1 MLRWR
6 LLSAAIIL
14 AALSGLFWLD
24 HAWNWDR
31 PGVWLAP
38 LVLALAAL
46 AVAEMLDLFAAAK
59 HFPSAPA
66 AYLGTLA
73 VVAASCAPV
82 LWTIYPADCP
92 LGKLGWPLA
101 ALALGVMLAF
111 AFEMRRYREPGR
123 AILNV
128 SLGVFIMAYVGFSLS
143 FFAALRLFGGSD
155 SAKGLAALLS
165 LAIVV
170 KSADTGAYAFGRAF
184 GRHKLCPLLSPG
196 KTVEGAIGGLATA
209 CLASWLSF
217 SYLFPW
223 LFATGNAGPPWW
235 ACLAYGLV
243 LAVAGMIGDLS
254 ESLIKRDAGR
264 KDSSRWLPG
273 LGGVLDV
280 LDSLLLA
287 APPAYLCWVAELV
300 W

>member
-24 HAWNWDR
+24 HAGNR
-31 PGVWLAP
+31 PGLWLAP
-38 LVLALAAL
+38 LVLVLAAL
-46 AVAEMLDLFAAAK
+46 AVAEMLDLFSAAK
-59 HFPSAPA
+59 LAPSAPA

-82 LWTIYPADCP
+82 LWTVYPPDCP

-111 AFEMRRYREPGR
+111 AFEMRRYRQPGS

-128 SLGVFIMAYVGFSLS
+128 SLGVFIMAYAGLSLS
-143 FFAALRLFGGSD
+143 FISALRLYGD
-155 SAKGLAALLS
+155 NAMGLAALLS

-170 KSADTGAYAFGRAF
+170 KSADTGAYAVGRAF

-196 KTVEGAIGGLATA
+196 KTVEGAIGGIVTA

-223 LFATGNAGPPWW
+223 LFKTGHAGPPWW
-235 ACLAYGLV
+235 ASLVYGLV
-243 LAVAGMIGDLS
+243 LAVAGMIGDLA

-273 LGGVLDV
+273 LGGVLDI

-300 W
+300 TL